1 MKVKAIQM
9 SELFEKCDDIY
20 TSVMIAAQ
28 RAKQIID
35 KTVIQIDENEDVDD
49 SIQFAEENEI
59 IVDYV
64 EKPMVTALKEH
75 LNGELEWRKSDSGDS
90 ESDES

>member
-9 SELFEKCDDIY
+9 SELFDKCDDIY

-35 KTVIQIDENEDVDD
+35 KSAIQIDENEDVDD
-49 SIQFAEENEI
+49 SIQFAEKEI
-59 IVDYV
+59 IVDVV
-64 EKPMVTALKEH
+64 EKPMVVALEEH
-75 LNGELEWRKSDSGDS
+75 LNGELEWRNSDKDDS

>member
-1 MKVKAIQM
+1 MKVKAVQM
-9 SELFEKCDDIY
+9 SELFAQCDDIY

-35 KTVIQIDENEDVDD
+35 KSAIQIDENEDVDD
-49 SIQFAEENEI
+49 SIQFAEKEI
-59 IVDYV
+59 IVDV
-64 EKPMVTALKEH
+64 MEKPMVVALEEH
-75 LNGELEWRKSDSGDS
+75 LNGELEWRNSDKDDS

>member
-1 MKVKAIQM
+1 MNVKAIQM
-9 SELFEKCDDIY
+9 SELFDKCDDIY

-35 KTVIQIDENEDVDD
+35 KSAIQIDENEDVDD
-49 SIQFAEENEI
+49 SIQFAEKEI
-59 IVDYV
+59 IIDDL
-64 EKPMVTALKEH
+64 EKPMVIALEEY
-75 LNGELEWRKSDSGDS
+75 LNGELEWRNSDKDDS

>member
-1 MKVKAIQM
+1 MNVKAIQM

-35 KTVIQIDENEDVDD
+35 KSVIQIDENEDVDD
-49 SIQFAEENEI
+49 SIQFEEREI
-59 IVDYV
+59 VVNVSDKPIVV
-64 EKPMVTALKEH
+64 ALEEQ
-75 LNGELEWRKSDSGDS
+75 LNGELEWRNSDKDDS

>member
-1 MKVKAIQM
+1 M
-9 SELFEKCDDIY
+9 SELFDKCDDIY

-35 KTVIQIDENEDVDD
+35 KSAIQIDENEDVDD
-49 SIQFAEENEI
+49 SIQFAEKEI
-59 IVDYV
+59 IVDVV
-64 EKPMVTALKEH
+64 EKPMVIALKEH
-75 LNGELEWRKSDSGDS
+75 LNGELEWQNSDKDDS

>member
-1 MKVKAIQM
+1 MNVKAIQM
-9 SELFEKCDDIY
+9 SELFDKCDDIY

-35 KTVIQIDENEDVDD
+35 KNIIQIDENEDVDD
-49 SIQFAEENEI
+49 SIQFEEKEI
-59 IVDYV
+59 IVDDV
-64 EKPMVTALKEH
+64 EKPMVVALEEY
-75 LNGELEWRKSDSGDS
+75 LNGELEWRNSDKDDS

>member
-9 SELFEKCDDIY
+9 SELFDQCDDIY

-35 KTVIQIDENEDVDD
+35 KSVIQIDENEDVDD
-49 SIQFAEENEI
+49 SIQFAEKEI
-59 IVDYV
+59 VVDVV
-64 EKPMVTALKEH
+64 EKPMVVALEEH
-75 LNGELEWRKSDSGDS
+75 LNGELEWRNSDKDDS

>member
-1 MKVKAIQM
+1 MNVKAIQM
-9 SELFEKCDDIY
+9 SELFDKCDDIY
-20 TSVMIAAQ
+20 TSVMITAK

-49 SIQFAEENEI
+49 SIQFAEKEI
-59 IVDYV
+59 IIDVV
-64 EKPMVTALKEH
+64 EKPMVVALEEH
-75 LNGELEWRKSDSGDS
+75 LNGELEWRNSDKDDS

>member
-1 MKVKAIQM
+1 MNVKAIQM
-9 SELFEKCDDIY
+9 SELFDKCDDIY

-35 KTVIQIDENEDVDD
+35 KSVIQIDENEDVDD
-49 SIQFAEENEI
+49 SIQFEEREI
-59 IVDYV
+59 VVNVSDKPIVV
-64 EKPMVTALKEH
+64 ALEEQ
-75 LNGELEWRKSDSGDS
+75 LNGELEWRNSDKDDS

>member
-1 MKVKAIQM
+1 MKVKAVQM

-20 TSVMIAAQ
+20 TSVMITAQ

-35 KTVIQIDENEDVDD
+35 KTIIQIDENEDVDD
-49 SIQFAEENEI
+49 SIQFAENEI
-59 IVDYV
+59 IVDFV